1 MLTFID
7 VRLVVGVES
16 QRDWSI
22 LGPYIGSLGVI
33 LFPAFW
39 SVFDPEGSYAL

>member
-7 VRLVVGVES
+7 VRLVVGVEGYG
-16 QRDWSI
+16 DWGI
-22 LGPYIGSLGVI
+22 LGPYIGSLGMM

-39 SVFDPEGSYAL
+39 SVFNP

>member
-7 VRLVVGVES
+7 IRLVVGVE
-16 QRDWSI
+16 RGGDWSI
-22 LGPYIGSLGVI
+22 LGPYIGSLGMM

-39 SVFDPEGSYAL
+39 SVFNSEGSYAL